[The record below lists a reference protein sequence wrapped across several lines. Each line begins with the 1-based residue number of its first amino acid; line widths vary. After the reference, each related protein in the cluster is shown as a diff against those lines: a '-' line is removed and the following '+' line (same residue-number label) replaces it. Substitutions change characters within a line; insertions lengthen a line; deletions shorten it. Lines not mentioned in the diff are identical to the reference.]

1 MAGDGPGPGQGV
13 EQVIE
18 VLDIDGWAEQVAEDE
33 ARALRLAVRDVVL
46 QGGGMSGALDE
57 VRRRLGRLT
66 PSQREIVVGAIGV
79 APGSL
84 R

>member
-1 MAGDGPGPGQGV
+1 M
-13 EQVIE
+13 IE

-33 ARALRLAVRDVVL
+33 ARLLRLAVRDVVL
-46 QGGGMSGALDE
+46 AGGGMSGALDE

-66 PSQREIVVGAIGV
+66 PAQRETVVGAIGV

>member
-1 MAGDGPGPGQGV
+1 MID
-13 EQVIE
+13 
-18 VLDIDGWAEQVAEDE
+18 VLDIDDWARQVAERE
-33 ARALRLAVRDVVL
+33 AQALRLAVRDVVVG
-46 QGGGMSGALDE
+46 GGGMSGALDE

-66 PSQREIVVGAIGV
+66 PAQRETVVSAIGV

>member
-1 MAGDGPGPGQGV
+1 M
-13 EQVIE
+13 IE

-46 QGGGMSGALDE
+46 RGGGMAGALDE

-66 PSQREIVVGAIGV
+66 PAQRETVVSAIGV